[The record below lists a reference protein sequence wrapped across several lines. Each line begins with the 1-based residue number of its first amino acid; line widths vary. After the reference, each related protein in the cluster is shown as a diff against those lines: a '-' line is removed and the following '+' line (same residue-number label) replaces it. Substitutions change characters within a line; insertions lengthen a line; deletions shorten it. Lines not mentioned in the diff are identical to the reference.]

1 MKRAAAAIAVV
12 FWRLRPKLTWG
23 DLGHEVVATIAYR
36 HLTPAGGPRDR
47 AMQSFAIGK
56 RDAYNLP
63 SRPTCAQ
70 PRRRPVAGLPEPGQN
85 RRSPPTLVA
94 GVRLAYILDGALGG
108 AGR

>member
-1 MKRAAAAIAVV
+1 M
-12 FWRLRPKLTWG
+12 
-23 DLGHEVVATIAYR
+23 VATIAYR
-36 HLTPAGGPRDR
+36 HLTPAGGPRDW

-70 PRRRPVAGLPEPGQN
+70 AGRRRPVAGLSSQAKIDAAHQL
-85 RRSPPTLVA
+85 SVA
-94 GVRLAYILDGALGG
+94 GVRLAYMLNGALGG